1 MKLTWERLSLRA
13 EVPFR
18 ISRSVQTEIERV
30 WARIEFDGFE
40 GWGEAD
46 PSPYYGESAETV
58 EAALTRMRPVLAAA
72 PDPDHLE
79 AIEQGL
85 RQSVPGNG
93 SAHAA
98 VSAALHDLF
107 GKRTGLPVWKLFGL
121 DPTDTPRSS
130 FTIGIDEPEE
140 MAKRVAAVPGWPIL
154 KIKLGTDRDRQMV
167 EAVRDADPSRR
178 LQVDANAAWTAD
190 AAIRNIPILAD
201 LGVEMVEQPL
211 PPGNPE
217 EWRRVHEA
225 SPLPIFA
232 DESCIHPE
240 DVPALAG
247 LVDGVNIKLTKCG
260 GIRQAVRMVHTARAC
275 GLEVMFGCML
285 ESSLGIAAAAHLA
298 PLADRLDLDGAVLL
312 AEDPFD
318 GPKLIS
324 SRLHLGPE
332 PGLGVR
338 QVDASG

>member
-13 EVPFR
+13 AVPFR

-30 WARIEFDGFE
+30 WARLEFDGFE

-58 EAALTRMRPVLAAA
+58 EAALTRMRPVLAGAA
-72 PDPDHLE
+72 NPDHLE
-79 AIEQGL
+79 AIEREL
-85 RQSVPGNG
+85 RHAVPGNG

-107 GKRTGLPVWKLFGL
+107 GKRTGLPVWRLFGL
-121 DPTDTPRSS
+121 DPSATPLSS

-140 MAKRVAAVPGWPIL
+140 MARRVGAVPGWPIL
-154 KIKLGTDRDRQMV
+154 KIKLGTDRDRERV

-190 AAIRNIPILAD
+190 AAIRNIRMLAD

-217 EWRRVHEA
+217 GWRRVREA
-225 SPLPIFA
+225 SPLPIYA
-232 DESCIHPE
+232 DESCRDAS
-240 DVPALAG
+240 DVPGLRG
-247 LVDGVNIKLTKCG
+247 LVHGVNLKLAKCG
-260 GIRQAVRMVHTARAC
+260 SIREALRAVHTARAC

-285 ESSLGIAAAAHLA
+285 ETTLGIASAAHLA
-298 PLADRLDLDGAVLL
+298 PLADRLDLDGAALL

-318 GPKLIS
+318 GP
-324 SRLHLGPE
+324 RLVETRVRLGPE

-338 QVDASG
+338 RV

>member
-30 WARIEFDGFE
+30 WARLEFEGVE

-58 EAALTRMRPVLAAA
+58 EAALIKMRPVLAGAA
-72 PDPDHLE
+72 NPDHLE
-79 AIEQGL
+79 AIEREL
-85 RQSVPGNG
+85 RHTVPGNG

-107 GKRTGLPVWKLFGL
+107 GKRTGLPVWRLFGL
-121 DPTDTPRSS
+121 DPTDTPLSS

-140 MAKRVAAVPGWPIL
+140 MAKRVGAVPGWPIL
-154 KIKLGTDRDRQMV
+154 KIKLGTDRDRERV

-190 AAIRNIPILAD
+190 AAIRNIRMLAD

-211 PPGNPE
+211 PPGSPE
-217 EWRRVHEA
+217 DWRRVHEA

-232 DESCIHPE
+232 DESCLHPT
-240 DVPALAG
+240 DVPGLVG

-260 GIRQAVRMVHTARAC
+260 GIREAVRTVHTARAC
-275 GLEVMFGCML
+275 GLDVMFGCML

-298 PLADRLDLDGAVLL
+298 PLADRLDLDGAALL

-318 GPKLIS
+318 GPKLVS
-324 SRLHLGPE
+324 ARLQLGSE

-338 QVDASG
+338 RVDASG

>member
-30 WARIEFDGFE
+30 WVRIEFDGLE

-58 EAALTRMRPVLAAA
+58 EAALTKMRPVLAGAA
-72 PDPDHLE
+72 NPDHLE
-79 AIEQGL
+79 AIESDL
-85 RQSVPGNG
+85 RRAVAGNG

-107 GKRTGLPVWKLFGL
+107 GKRAGLPVWKLFGL
-121 DPTDTPRSS
+121 DPDDAPLSS
-130 FTIGIDEPEE
+130 FTIGIDEPAE
-140 MAKRVAAVPGWPIL
+140 MARRVAAVPGWPIL
-154 KIKLGTDRDRQMV
+154 KIKLGTDRDREMV

-190 AAIRNIPILAD
+190 AAIRNIRMLAD

-211 PPGNPE
+211 PPGNPD
-217 EWRRVHEA
+217 EWRKVHEA

-232 DESCIHPE
+232 DESCIHSA

-260 GIRQAVRMVHTARAC
+260 GIREAVRTVHTARAC
-275 GLEVMFGCML
+275 GLDVMFGCML

-298 PLADRLDLDGAVLL
+298 PLADRLDLDGAALL

-318 GPKLIS
+318 GPKLIAGTL
-324 SRLHLGPE
+324 RLGVE

-338 QVDASG
+338 RVDALG